1 MMAVAAS
8 AGNRERGL
16 VCSAASSEAF
26 VEASSGE
33 NPATPGARS
42 VSNASASTGI
52 CASLSA
58 CVPGKPV
65 AAGSAVGWFSAPLTG
80 VSFGVSGSEAG
91 VKPDPAVV
99 LECSASSSAIA
110 RPRFGALVKERS
122 ALRNGFRPLALTL
135 QTNVTSSAGRVCNR
149 LLCPL

>member
-58 CVPGKPV
+58 CVPGEPV

-91 VKPDPAVV
+91 VKPGPAVV